1 MSLRIK
7 PVAAPLR
14 EQVKE
19 RLRDAIAEGELRP
32 GERLRERELCESLG
46 VSRTSVREAL
56 RQLESEGLIDT
67 IPNKGVVV
75 ATVTPET
82 AAEIYAVRAALEA
95 LAAEAFTRHANAHHK
110 QALKASYRKLEAA
123 LKGNDLSAQLAA
135 KRDFYDALLEGAGNR
150 TAAQML
156 ERLNAQIRQ
165 LRATSLARPGRSRKS
180 LAELKAIMTHA
191 LRGDGSAAA
200 DACRAHVLNASKL
213 AIAALRE
220 QDSGEG

>member
-1 MSLRIK
+1 MSLRIT

-14 EQVKE
+14 EQVKG
-19 RLRDAIAEGELRP
+19 RLRDAIADGELQP

-56 RQLESEGLIDT
+56 RQLESEGLIET
-67 IPNKGVVV
+67 IPNKGVIV
-75 ATVTPET
+75 ATVTPEE

-95 LAAEAFTRHANAHHK
+95 LAAEAFTLHANAGHK
-110 QALKASYRKLEAA
+110 QALRASYRKLEEAF
-123 LKGNDLSAQLAA
+123 KGNDLSGQLAA
-135 KRDFYDALLEGAGNR
+135 KEDFYGALLEGAGNR

-180 LAELKAIMTHA
+180 LAELRAIMTHA
-191 LRGDGSAAA
+191 LKGDGSAAA
-200 DACRAHVLNASKL
+200 DACRAHVQNASEL

-220 QDSGEG
+220 RDAGED